1 LTFEQQAELAVSL
14 GFCLECGGKLCKK
27 ADGEVICIKCGI
39 VWTMEAFSEAASF
52 PEENYA
58 ESACYEGHWQPGNT
72 LAFLKGLGDPALANN
87 GRKALMRVLAKSTNG
102 AADLGLRAKYVETLV
117 EWEDPPQLRRVL
129 SRISLL
135 LSQMGERENWLLA
148 NYTGNLARKVVT
160 FKLLT
165 SKNVRTHVGDA
176 VVVYAIEK
184 FGLKAKPPNL
194 KVFDEDLELTRM
206 LDKFKR

>member
-1 LTFEQQAELAVSL
+1 
-14 GFCLECGGKLCKK
+14 
-27 ADGEVICIKCGI
+27 
-39 VWTMEAFSEAASF
+39 
-52 PEENYA
+52 
-58 ESACYEGHWQPGNT
+58 
-72 LAFLKGLGDPALANN
+72 
-87 GRKALMRVLAKSTNG
+87 
-102 AADLGLRAKYVETLV
+102 
-117 EWEDPPQLRRVL
+117 
-129 SRISLL
+129 
-135 LSQMGERENWLLA
+135 MGERENWLLA